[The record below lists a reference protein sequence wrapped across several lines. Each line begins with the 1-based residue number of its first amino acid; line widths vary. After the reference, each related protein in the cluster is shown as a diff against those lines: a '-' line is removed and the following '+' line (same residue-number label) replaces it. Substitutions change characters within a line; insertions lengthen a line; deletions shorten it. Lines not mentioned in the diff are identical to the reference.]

1 MLNLST
7 LYTTR
12 VKGIISRMIP
22 SSDVVVSKAPYT
34 AAPVYNAWKVQ
45 NYVHLIVQE
54 LVTKRNHIYSKTFF
68 FVCGSALSVIMLL
81 VAPNKL
87 STTKYIPIVSSHQ
100 GIHQVG

>member
-1 MLNLST
+1 
-7 LYTTR
+7 
-12 VKGIISRMIP
+12 MIP

-68 FVCGSALSVIMLL
+68 LVWKCPFCDHAAGSA
-81 VAPNKL
+81 
-87 STTKYIPIVSSHQ
+87 Q
-100 GIHQVG
+100 